1 MKWTEDEI
9 AYLILRKGKGN
20 SWNQIQK
27 DLNNKFARDRSINAI
42 MGKWNYLNAKL
53 LKAPFFSETER
64 NFVFQCSRNN
74 LSDYKTIQAF
84 YEQFDRKIDKYDIL
98 CIVKD
103 KTIEYEEAKIRNE
116 SKLDLDLVN
125 LKSRIKK
132 NLENKIKQN
141 KVRRMRNEKRR
152 KTGQMTNW
160 TKEED
165 ISVCRYSSAKEAG
178 VELSKTGINRT
189 QRAIIQRWYTL
200 KKSGAMLAL
209 KEVKDVTAYLKE
221 KGEPRKRGRM
231 NLVELEMIRNCKTLE
246 EALALNLRKPETITR
261 HFNTFHSMK
270 KEVVLAVKPRKS
282 RSSGYSSKRWTEEE
296 DLVLSEVTSLDEL
309 ITASKD
315 IGRSLSSV
323 KNRFY
328 AKGFS
333 LKTKD
338 NSRRRWTK
346 KEDFELVC
354 NFYELSID
362 EARNRFNRSYGAIAT
377 RLEMLVDST
386 KPAHISMLMEAS
398 VLIKARKG
406 VRDSKP
412 TKKPKLSRKER
423 KQAKKLAK
431 LEKRLAKLRGE

>member
-1 MKWTEDEI
+1 MKWTEDEV

-141 KVRRMRNEKRR
+141 KVRKLKNKKAK
-152 KTGQMTNW
+152 KTGQMTKW

-178 VELSKTGINRT
+178 LNLTEAGSKRTYGGIT
-189 QRAIIQRWYTL
+189 QRWYSL

-209 KEVKDVTAYLKE
+209 KEVKKVPKYIKE
-221 KGEPRKRGRM
+221 KK
-231 NLVELEMIRNCKTLE
+231 KSTKSK
-246 EALALNLRKPETITR
+246 KP
-261 HFNTFHSMK
+261 
-270 KEVVLAVKPRKS
+270 
-282 RSSGYSSKRWTEEE
+282 RSSGYTSLRWKKEE
-296 DLVLSEVTSLDEL
+296 DSLLSEVSTLDEL
-309 ITASKD
+309 KTLAKNT
-315 IGRSLSSV
+315 GRSLSAV
-323 KNRFY
+323 KVRFY
-328 AKGFS
+328 SKGFS
-333 LKTKD
+333 FSTKD

-346 KEDFELVC
+346 EEDFNLVC
-354 NFYELSID
+354 DFYELSID
-362 EARNRFNRSYGAIAT
+362 EARNLFNRSYGAIAS

-386 KPAHISMLMEAS
+386 EPDHISMLMEAS
-398 VLIKARKG
+398 VLIKARKS
-406 VRDSKP
+406 VRDSKA
-412 TKKPKLSRKER
+412 TKSPKPSRKER